1 MAFKNVFCLDLVL
14 AKNNINKLGQKLSL
28 LFFIR
33 QLYLAANQIPKIQ
46 YDLTIDLHYKIT
58 EVSHQTKILYQNYM
72 S

>member
-33 QLYLAANQIPKIQ
+33 QLYLAANQIPKIS
-46 YDLTIDLHYKIT
+46 I
-58 EVSHQTKILYQNYM
+58 
-72 S
+72 